1 MEGII
6 ARASLAE
13 SRPDGNGNL
22 EVSSMK
28 QSGEDRIRINRSDTG
43 IGVFFN
49 PLAMV
54 KENTTVAFIQQGQ
67 SLVYNLPFLKIYFIV
82 NQITP

>member
-1 MEGII
+1 
-6 ARASLAE
+6 
-13 SRPDGNGNL
+13 
-22 EVSSMK
+22 
-28 QSGEDRIRINRSDTG
+28 
-43 IGVFFN
+43 
-49 PLAMV
+49 MV

>member
-1 MEGII
+1 VTPE
-6 ARASLAE
+6 L
-13 SRPDGNGNL
+13 
-22 EVSSMK
+22 VF
-28 QSGEDRIRINRSDTG
+28 
-43 IGVFFN
+43 FFN